1 MSPWK
6 AFCHTVHVVALG
18 LWMGTIVMAG
28 ATAAVLFP
36 TMKGLDPRLPQFTA
50 YAGEHWRLAA
60 GRIGQQ
66 VFLICDLIQ
75 FACAVLAIGTF
86 LVQVFLLGL
95 ARRRGQAMLR
105 GFLLAIAMSGIAGE
119 LLILAPAMNA
129 SLKAYWAAAQSGDG
143 AAAAVHQKAFSD
155 LHPMATNV
163 LVITLLAVACSLI
176 AAAWTAGGPTA
187 GPVPGGG
194 QPRLEEPALLGGA
207 GS

>member
-36 TMKGLDPRLPQFTA
+36 TMKGLDPRLPAFA
-50 YAGEHWRLAA
+50 SFEGEHWRLAA

-66 VFLICDLIQ
+66 VFLISDLIQ

-86 LVQVFLLGL
+86 LVLVFFHGL
-95 ARRRGQAMLR
+95 MRRRGQAMLR
-105 GFLLAIAMSGIAGE
+105 GLLLAVALAGIAGE
-119 LLILAPAMNA
+119 LLILAPSMNSA
-129 SLKAYWAAAQSGDG
+129 LKAYWAAAQSGDA
-143 AAAAVHQKAFSD
+143 AAAAVHQKAFAE

-163 LVITLLAVACSLI
+163 LVITLLAVAGALI
-176 AAAWTAGGPTA
+176 AAAWTSGSGSAPAVLRGEP
-187 GPVPGGG
+187 P
-194 QPRLEEPALLGGA
+194 LEEPALLRGA
-207 GS
+207 GA